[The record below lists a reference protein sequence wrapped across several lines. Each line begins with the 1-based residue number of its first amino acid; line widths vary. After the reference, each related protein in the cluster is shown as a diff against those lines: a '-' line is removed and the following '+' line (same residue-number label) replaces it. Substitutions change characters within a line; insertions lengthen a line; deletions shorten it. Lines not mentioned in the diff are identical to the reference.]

1 MHPTERSV
9 HSLPNERH
17 LAMRGLSENL
27 QSVKKN
33 SFFID
38 WLDPLDLSKRK
49 KLLDM

>member
-9 HSLPNERH
+9 QYLPNKGH
-17 LAMRGLSENL
+17 WAMRGLSENL
-27 QSVKKN
+27 QKT

-49 KLLDM
+49 MLLDM